1 MQNKTLNEYL
11 EQLKIYVQQ
20 SNYIDSIDLLNRA
33 ISQYPEENK
42 LRLNLGNIYKLLERN
57 DDAVKIFSMLENS
70 ELADLANNNL
80 SLIYL
85 EQGDLNKSIEYAKI
99 ALSLNQNYSDAKFN
113 LALAFFEKK
122 NYRDSLLQLD
132 QLSETDDYKARAFE
146 LKIRIQQ
153 IICDWSSFE
162 TTKSILYSNQLI
174 VHPFLHISH
183 IDNEEKNYLNA
194 MEWSGNTLGENRIVH
209 IKTDR
214 TQIKL
219 GFLCGEIRNHPT
231 FHLIKNL
238 FKELNDEL
246 FSITMFSYNHE
257 EQEKDFIK
265 DYIKFIDL
273 TEMNR
278 EDANNCI
285 KTFDIDILIDLTT
298 IISHNRQN
306 ILDKNCAKVIIAY
319 LAFPGTT
326 GNKLYD
332 YIMTDDT
339 VCPESQQKFYLEK
352 FLALPSTY
360 QVNDGNINID
370 IEEDR
375 KSHNLPKNGAILGS
389 LNQSFKLEPIMFDA
403 WMDILQKHEDT
414 YLWLLDEGEDMKRNI
429 LSYIDRRIDQ
439 KRIIFAERVEREG
452 HLARIRNIDIALDTR
467 IYNGHTTS
475 IEMLQ
480 SGIPLITLEGRH
492 FASRV
497 STSLLHTLGI
507 EDLVAKDIDGYKEIV
522 STLINDASALS
533 SLKNKIQQQLSESK
547 LMDTSFFARSFEDTI
562 LGIIK

>member
-20 SNYIDSIDLLNRA
+20 GNYVGSIDLLNHA
-33 ISQYPEENK
+33 ISQYPEEDK
-42 LRLNLGNIYKLLERN
+42 LKLNLGNVYKLLDQK
-57 DDAVKIFSMLENS
+57 DDAVKIFTMLKNS

-85 EQGDLNKSIEYAKI
+85 EQGEIDKSIEYAKI
-99 ALSLNQNYSDAKFN
+99 ALSLNQNYSDARFN

-122 NYRDSLLQLD
+122 NYKDSLLELY
-132 QLSETDDYKARAFE
+132 QLSKTDDYKAKAFE

-162 TTKSILYSNQLI
+162 TTKSILYSNELI

-194 MEWSGNTLGENRIVH
+194 IEWSGSTLDTNKIVR
-209 IKTDR
+209 IKTDK
-214 TQIKL
+214 TQVRL
-219 GFLCGEIRNHPT
+219 GFLCGEIRDHPT

-238 FKELNDEL
+238 FKELNNEL
-246 FSITMFSYNHE
+246 FSLTMFSFNHE
-257 EQEKDFIK
+257 EQEKDYIEGS
-265 DYIKFIDL
+265 IKFIDL

-278 EDANNCI
+278 KDANNFI
-285 KTFDIDILIDLTT
+285 KTFDIDVLIDLTT

-332 YIMTDDT
+332 YIITDNIIS
-339 VCPESQQKFYLEK
+339 PESQQKFYQEK

-370 IEEDR
+370 SDEDR
-375 KSHNLPKNGAILGS
+375 KSHNLPENGTILGS
-389 LNQSFKLEPIMFDA
+389 LNQSFKLEPMMFDA
-403 WMDILQKHEDT
+403 WMDILKIHDDT
-414 YLWLLDEGEDMKRNI
+414 YLWLLDEGEDMRKNI
-429 LSYIDRRIDQ
+429 LSYVDKRIDQ
-439 KRIIFAERVEREG
+439 KRIIFAERVDREK
-452 HLARIRNIDIALDTR
+452 HLSRICNIDIALDTR
-467 IYNGHTTS
+467 VYNGHTTS

-480 SGIPLITLEGRH
+480 SGIPLVTLEGKH

-497 STSLLHTLGI
+497 SASLLHALGV
-507 EDLVAKDIDGYKEIV
+507 EDLVAKDINGYKEIV
-522 STLINDASALS
+522 STLINDTSAFS
-533 SLKNKIQQQLSESK
+533 SLKKKIQQQLLESK